1 MTGGDGR
8 SAAGRGPGE
17 VLAVFGRL
25 GVTSFGGPVAH
36 LGYFRTELVT
46 RRRWLGEQ
54 EYGDLVALSQ
64 FLPGP
69 ASSQVAFAL
78 GLRRAGA
85 AGALAA
91 FVAFTAPSAVV
102 MVLAAAA
109 AGTGAAAGV
118 VGQGVVHGLELV
130 AVAVVAQAVL
140 GMSGTLA
147 AGPARAGIAA
157 ASLALALTVPASW
170 GQLAGIA
177 TGALLG
183 LVLLRDAPAPVAE
196 DGRDYR
202 VPRGVGIACLVAF
215 AALLVLL
222 PGLAE
227 ATGSGALRL
236 FDACYR
242 AGALVFGG
250 GHVVLP
256 LLEAGFVAPGWVSA
270 DQFVAGYGV
279 AQAVPGPL
287 FTFAAY
293 LGALSE
299 VGPGG
304 AAGAAIGLAGI
315 FLPGFLLLTG
325 VLPFWSDLRRRR
337 WAGALVAGIGAAVM
351 GLLAAALYDPV
362 FVTAVDS
369 GSALA
374 LAAVCFVLLV
384 AWRTPAWAVV
394 LIAAAGGMLLQLGR

>member
-1 MTGGDGR
+1 M
-8 SAAGRGPGE
+8 
-17 VLAVFGRL
+17 FGRL

-36 LGYFRTELVT
+36 LGYFRAELVA
-46 RRRWLGEQ
+46 RRRWIDEQ
-54 EYGDLVALSQ
+54 AYGDLVALSQ

-69 ASSQVAFAL
+69 ASSQVAYAL
-78 GLRRAGA
+78 GLRRAGF

-91 FVAFTAPSAVV
+91 FVAFTAPSAAV

-109 AGTGAAAGV
+109 EGTGAVAGPI
-118 VGQGVVHGLELV
+118 GQGVIHGLEIV

-140 GMSGTLA
+140 GMSTALA
-147 AGPARAGIAA
+147 AGRARAGIAA
-157 ASLALALTVPASW
+157 ASLALALTLPGTW
-170 GQLAGIA
+170 GQLVAITAG
-177 TGALLG
+177 GLLG
-183 LVLLRDAPAPVAE
+183 LALCRDAPAPVAE
-196 DGRDYR
+196 DGGGYR
-202 VPRGVGIACLVAF
+202 VSRSAGVACLAVF
-215 AALLVLL
+215 AALLAFL
-222 PGLAE
+222 PLAAE
-227 ATGSGALRL
+227 ITGSGALRL

-293 LGALSE
+293 LGAVAE

-304 AAGAAIGLAGI
+304 GAGAAIGLAGI

-325 VLPFWSDLRRRR
+325 VLPFWSALRRRR
-337 WAGALVAGIGAAVM
+337 WAGAAAAGIGAAVV

-374 LAAVCFVLLV
+374 LAAVCLVLLE
-384 AWRTPAWAVV
+384 AWRLPAWAVV
-394 LIAAAGGMLLQLGR
+394 LVAAAGGLLLQFGA

>member
-1 MTGGDGR
+1 MSGDDGR
-8 SAAGRGPGE
+8 PAGEGAGE

-54 EYGDLVALSQ
+54 DYGDLVALSQ

-91 FVAFTAPSAVV
+91 FVAFTAPSAAV
-102 MVLAAAA
+102 MVLAALV
-109 AGTGAAAGV
+109 AGTGATAGP
-118 VGQGVVHGLELV
+118 VGQGLVHGLELV

-140 GMSGTLA
+140 GMSRTLA
-147 AGPARAGIAA
+147 AGSARAGIAA
-157 ASLALALTVPASW
+157 ASLVLALTVPAPW
-170 GQLAGIA
+170 GQFAAIAAG
-177 TGALLG
+177 GLLG
-183 LVLLRDAPAPVAE
+183 LMLLRDAPAPVAE
-196 DGRDYR
+196 DGGSYR
-202 VPRGVGIACLVAF
+202 VPRSVGIACLAAF
-215 AALLVLL
+215 AALLILL
-222 PGLAE
+222 PAAAA
-227 ATGSGALRL
+227 ATGSGALLL

-256 LLEAGFVAPGWVSA
+256 LLEAGFVAPGWVGA
-270 DQFVAGYGV
+270 EQFVAGYGV

-287 FTFAAY
+287 FTFAGY

-325 VLPFWSDLRRRR
+325 VLPFWSALRRRR
-337 WAGALVAGIGAAVM
+337 WTGPLVAGLGAAVV

-374 LAAVCFVLLV
+374 LAVVCFVLLV
-384 AWRTPAWAVV
+384 VWRAPAWTVV

>member
-1 MTGGDGR
+1 
-8 SAAGRGPGE
+8 

-36 LGYFRTELVT
+36 LGYFRAELVT
-46 RRRWLGEQ
+46 RRRWIDEQ

-69 ASSQVAFAL
+69 ASSQVAYAL
-78 GLRRAGA
+78 GLHRAGV

-91 FVAFTAPSAVV
+91 FVAFTAPSAAV

-109 AGTGAAAGV
+109 GGTAAV
-118 VGQGVVHGLELV
+118 DDPIGQGVVHGLEIV

-140 GMSGTLA
+140 GMSKTLA
-147 AGPARAGIAA
+147 VGRARAGIAA
-157 ASLALALTVPASW
+157 ASLALALTVPGSW
-170 GQLAGIA
+170 GQLVAIAAG
-177 TGALLG
+177 GLLG
-183 LVLLRDAPAPVAE
+183 LALCRDTPGPVAN
-196 DGRDYR
+196 DGEGYR
-202 VPRGVGIACLVAF
+202 VSRGAGVACLVVF

-222 PGLAE
+222 PLAAE
-227 ATGSGALRL
+227 VTGFGALRL

-256 LLEAGFVAPGWVSA
+256 LLEAGFVAPGWVTA

-287 FTFAAY
+287 FSFAAY
-293 LGALSE
+293 LGALAE

-304 AAGAAIGLAGI
+304 AVGAAVGLAGI

-325 VLPFWSDLRRRR
+325 VLPFWSALRRRR
-337 WAGALVAGIGAAVM
+337 WAGAVAAGIGAAVV

-374 LAAVCFVLLV
+374 LAAVCLV
-384 AWRTPAWAVV
+384 FLEAWRLAPWVVV
-394 LIAAAGGMLLQLGR
+394 LVGAGGGLLLQLGH